1 MPSLCRNEPTDL
13 SGFYMIETL
22 ALYRFKKFK
31 FECLFPE
38 REEERK
44 KGILKKQT
52 INQKKCFHLMI

>member
-1 MPSLCRNEPTDL
+1 MPSLCRNESTDW

-38 REEERK
+38 SK
-44 KGILKKQT
+44 KGILKEQT
-52 INQKKCFHLMI
+52 INQKKCFHLVI

>member
-1 MPSLCRNEPTDL
+1 MPSLCRNESTDW

-38 REEERK
+38 SK
-44 KGILKKQT
+44 KGILKEQR
-52 INQKKCFHLMI
+52 INQKNVFT